1 MEIIDTL
8 LDEIRHANDQFEN
21 SFDRGDVVAIAS
33 LYTKEGSLLP
43 PGSGPITGSEA
54 IASFWKGGMDMGIKQ
69 VRLHSMEVESFGDTA
84 IELGQYRLNGAEGQQ
99 MDYGKYIVMWK
110 KEGNDWKIQRD
121 IWNTS
126 GE

>member
-8 LDEIRHANDQFEN
+8 LDEIRHANDQFES
-21 SFDRGDVVAIAS
+21 SFDRGDVAAIAS

-99 MDYGKYIVMWK
+99 MDHGKYIVMWK